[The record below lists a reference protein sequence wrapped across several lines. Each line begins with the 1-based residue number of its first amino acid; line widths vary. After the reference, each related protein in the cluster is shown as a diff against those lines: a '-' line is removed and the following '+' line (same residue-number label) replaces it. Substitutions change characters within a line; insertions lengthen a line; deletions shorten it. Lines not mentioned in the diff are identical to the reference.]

1 MKCPICGSENVTP
14 SHRRGFEKIMQFLFP
29 RTPYRC
35 KECWSRFWTGQFK
48 GVALKV
54 VLVVAVLLF
63 AVFYILPLDQLF
75 KKSKDNQPAKTVSKS
90 IQNPDKAKPDKGNK
104 PVAVKSD
111 KDDDDEGNG
120 AGSPEIAKSKG
131 DKEQPF
137 KSEDLIEEAATV
149 KPDKSAKPV
158 KPPVKDDKSKP
169 VKPDKSAKEKAV
181 KPVVQKKTDDMSDEE
196 HEASP
201 APPQVTKLKEP
212 NVEIPKS
219 GKTAAKA
226 ASKAKPV
233 LPEAEVKDEE
243 NMNEVESAEKGE
255 AKPAPP
261 INSPRKIKEIKV
273 SASENAV
280 DIVISAD
287 GHIKDYKNFFLLKE
301 TPPKLVVDVKGK
313 WKYVGKPAFDVDSEL
328 VSKVRVAE
336 HNEKGFFR
344 IVMDLKVKEGMTPV
358 FSEDSKGL
366 TITVKK

>member
-1 MKCPICGSENVTP
+1 MMKCPICGSENVTP
-14 SHRRGFEKIMQFLFP
+14 SHRRGLEKIMQFLFP

-48 GVALKV
+48 GAAFKVA
-54 VLVVAVLLF
+54 LVVAVLLF
-63 AVFYILPLDQLF
+63 AIFYILPLDQLF
-75 KKSKDNQPAKTVSKS
+75 KKSKDNQPVKTVSKS
-90 IQNPDKAKPDKGNK
+90 IEKPDKAKPDKGDK
-104 PVAVKSD
+104 PPIAVKGD
-111 KDDDDEGNG
+111 NDDDDEGDNLQ
-120 AGSPEIAKSKG
+120 IAKKTD

-149 KPDKSAKPV
+149 KADKSAKPV
-158 KPPVKDDKSKP
+158 NQVSKP
-169 VKPDKSAKEKAV
+169 VKSDKSAKEKAV
-181 KPVVQKKTDDMSDEE
+181 KSALQKKTDDISDEE

-201 APPQVTKLKEP
+201 APPQVAKLKEP

-226 ASKAKPV
+226 QPKAKPV
-233 LPEAEVKDEE
+233 LPKTEIKADEKAD
-243 NMNEVESAEKGE
+243 EVESIDKKEE
-255 AKPAPP
+255 TPVLPT
-261 INSPRKIKEIKV
+261 NSPRKIKEIKA

-280 DIVISAD
+280 DIVVSAD
-287 GHIKDYKNFFLLKE
+287 GPIKDYKNFFLLKE
-301 TPPKLVVDVKGK
+301 TPSKLVVDVKGK
-313 WKYVGKPAFDVDSEL
+313 WKYLGKLAFDVDSDL

-344 IVMDLKVKEGMTPV
+344 IVMDLKIREGMTPV

>member
-14 SHRRGFEKIMQFLFP
+14 SHRRGLEKIMQFLFP

-48 GVALKV
+48 GVAFKV
-54 VLVVAVLLF
+54 ALVVAVLLF
-63 AVFYILPLDQLF
+63 AIFYILPLDQLF
-75 KKSKDNQPAKTVSKS
+75 KKSKDNQPVKTISKS
-90 IQNPDKAKPDKGNK
+90 IEKPDKTKPDKGDK
-104 PVAVKSD
+104 PPIAAKGD
-111 KDDDDEGNG
+111 KDDDDEGNNLK
-120 AGSPEIAKSKG
+120 IAKNTD

-137 KSEDLIEEAATV
+137 KSEDLIEEAPV

-158 KPPVKDDKSKP
+158 KPIKDDKSKP
-169 VKPDKSAKEKAV
+169 LKADKPAKEKAV
-181 KPVVQKKTDDMSDEE
+181 KPAVQKKTDDISDEE

-212 NVEIPKS
+212 NVEIPKP

-226 ASKAKPV
+226 ESKAKTV
-233 LPEAEVKDEE
+233 LPKTEVKEE
-243 NMNEVESAEKGE
+243 DKKEEVNTAEKE
-255 AKPAPP
+255 EEKAVLPT
-261 INSPRKIKEIKV
+261 NSPRKMKEIKA
-273 SASENAV
+273 SASENSV
-280 DIVISAD
+280 DIVVSAD
-287 GHIKDYKNFFLLKE
+287 GPIKDYKNFFLLKE

-313 WKYVGKPAFDVDSEL
+313 WKYLGKPAFDVDSEL

>member
-1 MKCPICGSENVTP
+1 MMKCPICGSENVTP
-14 SHRRGFEKIMQFLFP
+14 SHRRGLEKIMQFLFP

-54 VLVVAVLLF
+54 ALVVAVLLF
-63 AVFYILPLDQLF
+63 AIFYILPLDQLF
-75 KKSKDNQPAKTVSKS
+75 KKNKDNQPVKTISKP
-90 IQNPDKAKPDKGNK
+90 IEKLDKTKPDNGNK

-111 KDDDDEGNG
+111 KDDDDDGYG
-120 AGSPEIAKSKG
+120 AESPQIAKNKD

-137 KSEDLIEEAATV
+137 KSEDLIKETPV

-158 KPPVKDDKSKP
+158 KP

-181 KPVVQKKTDDMSDEE
+181 KPAVQKKTDDISDEE

-212 NVEIPKS
+212 NVEIPKP

-226 ASKAKPV
+226 EPKVKTV
-233 LPEAEVKDEE
+233 LPKPEIKDEDKEEEVK
-243 NMNEVESAEKGE
+243 SAEKGE
-255 AKPAPP
+255 EKPAPP
-261 INSPRKIKEIKV
+261 TNSPRKIKEIKAE
-273 SASENAV
+273 ASENAV
-280 DIVISAD
+280 NIMVSAD
-287 GHIKDYKNFFLLKE
+287 GPIKDYKNFFLLKE
-301 TPPKLVVDVKGK
+301 TPTKLVVDVKGK
-313 WKYVGKPAFDVDSEL
+313 WKYLGKLAFDVDSEL

-344 IVMDLKVKEGMTPV
+344 IVMDLKVREGMTPV
-358 FSEDSKGL
+358 FS
-366 TITVKK
+366 